1 MEVSP
6 YSLLKTLR
14 NDRSF
19 STLLNRFFRISDI
32 NSTLFSSEKN
42 KVFDPGV
49 IFFVNYNE
57 IP

>member
-6 YSLLKTLR
+6 YSLLKMLK

-19 STLLNRFFRISDI
+19 STLLNSFFRISDI

-42 KVFDPGV
+42 KVSDPGV
-49 IFFVNYNE
+49 IFSVNYNE